1 MKTSPRSAF
10 GSSLPIRRRAAV
22 SIAALAVLSLLVA
35 LPALGADPSPKPGNP
50 DKSKAPEVGVT
61 LRGAVSTATDADGDT
76 IYRFVSGGKT
86 YELDAGP
93 RWFHGANNPLAA
105 FVGKTVTIVGGQREG
120 TTEIDVDSVDG
131 QALRAQ
137 GKPPWAGG
145 WKRVGS
151 SHPGWSQEKAD
162 RFQAKFGDCFPP
174 GQCKK
179 QSGTSTTPP

>member
-22 SIAALAVLSLLVA
+22 SIAALTVLSLLVA

-105 FVGKTVTIVGGQREG
+105 FVGKAVTIVGGQREG

>member
-10 GSSLPIRRRAAV
+10 GASLPTRRRAAV

-50 DKSKAPEVGVT
+50 DKSKAPEVSVT
-61 LRGAVSTATDADGDT
+61 LRGAISTATDADGDT

-93 RWFHGANNPLAA
+93 RWFHGENHPLKA

-120 TTEIDVDSVDG
+120 TTEIDVESVDG
-131 QALRAQ
+131 QALRAG

-145 WKRVGS
+145 WKSVGS
-151 SHPGWSQEKAD
+151 SHPGWSQAKAD

-179 QSGTSTTPP
+179 QTGTSTTPP

>member
-22 SIAALAVLSLLVA
+22 SIAALTVLSLLVA

-162 RFQAKFGDCFPP
+162 RFQAKFGDCYPP